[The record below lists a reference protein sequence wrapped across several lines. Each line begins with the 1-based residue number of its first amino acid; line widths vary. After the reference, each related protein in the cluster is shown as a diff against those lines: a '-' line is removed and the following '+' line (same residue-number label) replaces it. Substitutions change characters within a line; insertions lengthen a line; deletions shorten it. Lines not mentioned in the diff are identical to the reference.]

1 VDTSSEDLND
11 KELADLMA
19 DPDMEGTIDGTEEED
34 IDGVV
39 ECGIPPEISDD
50 PIVDSS
56 EQPFS
61 VDDFALSQSEE
72 PQESQS
78 DNLDDVQTVTKEPQ
92 PEAQEGSPIV
102 VSPDVPPIDS
112 PSNGNGH
119 DEGDVAQ
126 FRKSLAG
133 LSRQLELDRLTL
145 LHKTLSGNGKNL
157 PTLGQIASDI
167 SGEHSLSPD
176 GDCDEYGK
184 RSSARLEGWV
194 SGLSF
199 GTNRRAKK
207 FPK

>member
-1 VDTSSEDLND
+1 MDTSSEDLND

-19 DPDMEGTIDGTEEED
+19 DPEMEDEEEVINDDD
-34 IDGVV
+34 IGGFV
-39 ECGIPPEISDD
+39 ECGIPPEIQDD

-56 EQPFS
+56 EQAFS
-61 VDDFALSQSEE
+61 ADDFATSQSAGSQVGQGDGPVNVSGVAE
-72 PQESQS
+72 ESQA
-78 DNLDDVQTVTKEPQ
+78 VAHE
-92 PEAQEGSPIV
+92 QEDAPMV
-102 VSPDVPPIDS
+102 VADS
-112 PSNGNGH
+112 PSNDSSPNGH

-133 LSRQLELDRLTL
+133 LSRQLELDRLAL
-145 LHKTLSGNGKNL
+145 LHKTLSGNGQNL
-157 PTLGQIASDI
+157 PTLGQIADDI
-167 SGEHSLSPD
+167 SGNRSLTPD

>member
-19 DPDMEGTIDGTEEED
+19 DPKMEDKMDDMGDDAG
-34 IDGVV
+34 GLA
-39 ECGIPPEISDD
+39 ECGIPPEISSD

-56 EQPFS
+56 EQAFS
-61 VDDFALSQSEE
+61 AEDFAPTQPRDSQGDQGGVSGTGV
-72 PQESQS
+72 
-78 DNLDDVQTVTKEPQ
+78 DNS
-92 PEAQEGSPIV
+92 EAQPAHQYEPSGSFDDSASNGSP
-102 VSPDVPPIDS
+102 PK
-112 PSNGNGH
+112 GH

-126 FRKSLAG
+126 FRKSLVG

-145 LHKTLSGNGKNL
+145 LHKTRAGNGEAL
-157 PTLGQIASDI
+157 PTLGQIADDI
-167 SGEHSLSPD
+167 SGEKPLAPA

-199 GTNRRAKK
+199 GANRRAKK

>member
-19 DPDMEGTIDGTEEED
+19 DPEMEDEADAMGDDD
-34 IDGVV
+34 IGGLV
-39 ECGIPPEISDD
+39 ECGIPPEIQDD

-56 EQPFS
+56 EQAFS
-61 VDDFALSQSEE
+61 ADDFTSPPFEDSQDSLGVV
-72 PQESQS
+72 S
-78 DNLDDVQTVTKEPQ
+78 DEVPADTQEPQ
-92 PEAQEGSPIV
+92 PVVQQEDAPMV
-102 VSPDVPPIDS
+102 VADS
-112 PSNGNGH
+112 PANDSSPNGH

-145 LHKTLSGNGKNL
+145 LHKTLSGNGQNL
-157 PTLGQIASDI
+157 PTLGQIADDI
-167 SGEHSLSPD
+167 SGNKPLTPD

>member
-19 DPDMEGTIDGTEEED
+19 DPEMEDEAEGVEED
-34 IDGVV
+34 IGGLV

-50 PIVDSS
+50 PVVDSS
-56 EQPFS
+56 EQAFS
-61 VDDFALSQSEE
+61 VDDFTSPPFEDSQDS
-72 PQESQS
+72 SGDVS
-78 DNLDDVQTVTKEPQ
+78 DVTKEPQ
-92 PEAQEGSPIV
+92 PVVQEESPVV
-102 VSPDVPPIDS
+102 VSPDTPSKS
-112 PSNGNGH
+112 PSNGH
-119 DEGDVAQ
+119 EEGDVAQ

-145 LHKTLSGNGKNL
+145 LHKTLAGNGKNL
-157 PTLGQIASDI
+157 PTLGQIAGDI
-167 SGEHSLSPD
+167 SGKNPLAPN